1 MGLWTMVAIISICGI
16 CGSVAM
22 AWIKE
27 NKSSEAA
34 SEDNKKLQGQVSNL
48 EERIKVLE
56 AIVTDS
62 KFDLNQKINELG
74 QKENA

>member
-1 MGLWTMVAIISICGI
+1 MIAIISITAI
-16 CGSVAM
+16 LSSVFM
-22 AWIKE
+22 TWIKE
-27 NKSSEAA
+27 NKSSAKA
-34 SEDNKKLQGQVSNL
+34 THDNQALQQMVDKL

-62 KFDLNQKINELG
+62 KFDLNRKIDELS